1 MPKEEQQGCCSCHS
15 MANARVKR
23 RTLGHCRGQS
33 RPLGEPAEQPSVD
46 RKTNPVAICRGKWY
60 SSDRSVADVTTNI
73 ALLLTEVTRPG
84 RETLMA
90 KMSIS
95 VVKGRGSMA
104 HNNRNFTTPNVDK
117 NRIKD
122 NITYKAEPI
131 EQAYEKCFGAEVERY
146 NSIQKRADRKID
158 NYMDYIRN
166 SKNGE
171 KLFYETVVQVG
182 NKFDCAVGTENGE
195 LAKRALQDYMQDF
208 QRRNP
213 NLYVFNAVLHMDEA
227 TPHLHIDYIP
237 LAHGYQRGLQVRNSL
252 DKALKEQGIDG
263 KANKKENS
271 THNWQ
276 ESEKTALESFMSAYG
291 LERAEERGLK
301 RDHMSID
308 QYKAVAEQIRN
319 EVRELPKQIET
330 APTMLNKERVT
341 VKKSDLDALEQRAK
355 LSLVHEKATKQL
367 ISEVKNDVQET
378 FLYNED
384 KRSQA
389 LLSQQRAEN
398 ILAKANDE
406 RKKAV
411 ELRQNAEKMVKAQ
424 EELNVRY
431 NKLYVAYTGQQKT
444 IDTQKDEISALKAE
458 NSSLKAQIADL
469 RQSIEERVQKAVEPL
484 KKQIESLKE
493 KIEGMASGQL
503 TLMRAMRYVRDKFSG
518 EVGGAVLN
526 ATLRAGNR
534 FFTEDGFEDKAQDRT
549 ANLPKSVAK
558 EINLSLQYRKGE
570 EGLGVYTEKGTCLAN
585 CESFKQAKE
594 LFPKCDIVNRN
605 IDRGYYR

>member
-1 MPKEEQQGCCSCHS
+1 
-15 MANARVKR
+15 
-23 RTLGHCRGQS
+23 
-33 RPLGEPAEQPSVD
+33 
-46 RKTNPVAICRGKWY
+46 
-60 SSDRSVADVTTNI
+60 
-73 ALLLTEVTRPG
+73 
-84 RETLMA
+84 MA

-104 HNNRNFTTPNVDK
+104 HNNRDFTTPNVDK
-117 NRIKD
+117 DRVKD

-131 EQAYEKCFGAEVERY
+131 EQAYEKCFGAEVARY
-146 NSIQKRADRKID
+146 NSTQKRADRRID

-195 LAKRALQDYMQDF
+195 LAKRALNDYMQDF

-276 ESEKTALESFMSAYG
+276 EAEKTALEGFMRAYG

-308 QYKAVAEQIRN
+308 QYKAVAEQIHN

-330 APTMLNKERVT
+330 APMMLNKERVS
-341 VKKSDLDALEQRAK
+341 VKKADLEALEQRAR
-355 LSLVHEKATKQL
+355 LSLVHEKATKELQKGM
-367 ISEVKNDVQET
+367 EK
-378 FLYNED
+378 
-384 KRSQA
+384 SQA
-389 LLSQQRAEN
+389 EGKQYITNKMSLSLMNLDSAE
-398 ILAKANDE
+398 KALDEAQEE

-411 ELRQNAEKMVKAQ
+411 ELRQKAEKMVKAQ
-424 EELNVRY
+424 EELNERY
-431 NKLYVAYTGQQKT
+431 KKLYGAYTDQQKT
-444 IDTQKDEISALKAE
+444 IATQKDKISALTAE
-458 NSSLKAQIADL
+458 NTSLKAQIADL

-484 KKQIESLKE
+484 KKQIESLTE
-493 KIEGMASGQL
+493 HLQGMARSLTNVVKAVGMLKYHKGDYKAELTDKQGEIVDAVAEYAKHWIEQDLGNCQETEVMKAEIDSEVELTKGIKQYMSPDYPDLLYYKGGQQG
-503 TLMRAMRYVRDKFSG
+503 RGFYSKEG
-518 EVGGAVLN
+518 KYY
-526 ATLRAGNR
+526 GNLDIMPELQKQGV
-534 FFTEDGFEDKAQDRT
+534 TIKDPYEL
-549 ANLPKSVAK
+549 LP
-558 EINLSLQYRKGE
+558 G
-570 EGLGVYTEKGTCLAN
+570 
-585 CESFKQAKE
+585 
-594 LFPKCDIVNRN
+594 
-605 IDRGYYR
+605 RGRGR

>member
-1 MPKEEQQGCCSCHS
+1 MQGGKPC
-15 MANARVKR
+15 
-23 RTLGHCRGQS
+23 
-33 RPLGEPAEQPSVD
+33 PAEQPSVD
-46 RKTNPVAICRGKWY
+46 RKTNPVAFCRGEWY
-60 SSDRSVADVTTNI
+60 SSDRNEVDVTTNI

-117 NRIKD
+117 NRVKD

-319 EVRELPKQIET
+319 EVRELPKQIEN

-384 KRSQA
+384 RRNQA

-398 ILAKANDE
+398 ILAKANEE

-424 EELNVRY
+424 EELNARY
-431 NKLYVAYTGQQKT
+431 NKLYIAYTDQQKT
-444 IDTQKDEISALKAE
+444 IATQKDEISALNAE

-484 KKQIESLKE
+484 QKQIKSFMDKM
-493 KIEGMASGQL
+493 KGMAE
-503 TLMRAMRYVRDKFSG
+503 TTRNITRAVTWIKDTFNNDKLHD
-518 EVGGAVLN
+518 VCGAVQNYSEHWL
-526 ATLRAGNR
+526 
-534 FFTEDGFEDKAQDRT
+534 TEDGFPDMAEGIHIPELSNGIKNYIKPDYQKIVYIKGSEGYGFYSSKEEGHIY
-549 ANLPKSVAK
+549 LGKKSD
-558 EINLSLQYRKGE
+558 LRSLQAE
-570 EGLGVYTEKGTCLAN
+570 FPN
-585 CESFKQAKE
+585 AKFLDPFEHVPE
-594 LFPKCDIVNRN
+594 LSGRSH
-605 IDRGYYR
+605 

>member
-1 MPKEEQQGCCSCHS
+1 
-15 MANARVKR
+15 
-23 RTLGHCRGQS
+23 
-33 RPLGEPAEQPSVD
+33 
-46 RKTNPVAICRGKWY
+46 
-60 SSDRSVADVTTNI
+60 
-73 ALLLTEVTRPG
+73 
-84 RETLMA
+84 MA

-104 HNNRNFTTPNVDK
+104 HNNRDFTTPNVDK
-117 NRIKD
+117 DRVKD

-146 NSIQKRADRKID
+146 NSTQKRADRRID

-195 LAKRALQDYMQDF
+195 LAKRALNDYMQDF

-276 ESEKTALESFMSAYG
+276 EAEKTALEGFMRVYG

-308 QYKAVAEQIRN
+308 QYKAVAEQIHN

-330 APTMLNKERVT
+330 APMMLNKERVT
-341 VKKSDLDALEQRAK
+341 VKKSDLEALEQRAK
-355 LSLVHEKATKQL
+355 LSLVHEKATKELQKGM
-367 ISEVKNDVQET
+367 EK
-378 FLYNED
+378 
-384 KRSQA
+384 SQA
-389 LLSQQRAEN
+389 EGQQYITTKMHLSLMNLDSAEKE
-398 ILAKANDE
+398 LDKANEE
-406 RKKAV
+406 RRKAV
-411 ELRQNAEKMVKAQ
+411 ELRQKAEKMVKAQ
-424 EELNVRY
+424 EELNDRY
-431 NKLYVAYTGQQKT
+431 KRLYGAYTDQQKT
-444 IDTQKDEISALKAE
+444 IATQKDEISALRAE

-484 KKQIESLKE
+484 KKQIESLTE
-493 KIEGMASGQL
+493 HLQGMARSL
-503 TLMRAMRYVRDKFSG
+503 TNVVKAVGMLKYDKGEYKANLTDKQG
-518 EVGGAVLN
+518 EVVDAVAEYAKDWIERDLGNCQETEVMKAEIDGQVELSKGIKDYMTPDYPDLLYYKGGDKG
-526 ATLRAGNR
+526 RGFYSKEGKYYGNL
-534 FFTEDGFEDKAQDRT
+534 DI
-549 ANLPKSVAK
+549 LP
-558 EINLSLQYRKGE
+558 ELQKQ
-570 EGLGVYTEKGTCLAN
+570 GVTIKDPY
-585 CESFKQAKE
+585 E
-594 LFPKCDIVNRN
+594 LMPG
-605 IDRGYYR
+605 RGRGR